1 MVSVTPAYLVW
12 TMCAARNPVEPSAAV
27 SYRRVSTAHAPLFSA
42 RASNAVTTDMADHAG
57 SVPPMESVS
66 LVSVAR
72 LRAKVF
78 AVNLMRSAIS
88 VSVAAQAAW
97 TISAVTMAA
106 EEYVASVPLA
116 RDALAADV
124 ARIRARKSVARQTRA
139 AGRANVVNPSATD

>member
-1 MVSVTPAYLVW
+1 
-12 TMCAARNPVEPSAAV
+12 
-27 SYRRVSTAHAPLFSA
+27 
-42 RASNAVTTDMADHAG
+42 
-57 SVPPMESVS
+57 MESVS